1 MASGVTVAYNG
12 NVIHQMPSNGS
23 FKMNTANVYMEG
35 DVDVVVDVDSGG
47 STLVQKSITAN
58 GTYNASE
65 DNADGYSQVV
75 ANVPN
80 SYAQA
85 DEGKVV
91 SNGALV
97 AQTSAT
103 KTENGT
109 YDTTLNNQIVVNVQ
123 GGSSTLISKTITENG
138 TYHAEDDDADGYS
151 NVNVDVAIAN
161 WDFTQSLIDSVN
173 GLEATLTS
181 GASRDSNGVTISG
194 ASGRIVLPK
203 GVQGFMRT
211 FEIEVG
217 DITSAT
223 GSVFLITSGGDGI
236 GYKDGSWRL
245 YSGSWDTATNVTDL
259 DAFANGVIKIYI
271 DENGYWHIY
280 KDDVLLWD
288 SNKTLVPAN
297 QTATIGYSSN
307 SLRTMVIKSVKVY

>member
-1 MASGVTVAYNG
+1 MNDRGVSINYNG
-12 NVIHQMPSNGS
+12 DEIVNLSGDGS
-23 FKMNTANVYMEG
+23 LKLLTKNKYME
-35 DVDVVVDVDSGG
+35 DDIEVDITRDMTIIS
-47 STLVQKSITAN
+47 KS
-58 GTYNASE
+58 
-65 DNADGYSQVV
+65 V
-75 ANVPN
+75 
-80 SYAQA
+80 
-85 DEGKVV
+85 
-91 SNGALV
+91 
-97 AQTSAT
+97 
-103 KTENGT
+103 TENGV
-109 YDTTLNNQIVVNVQ
+109 YD
-123 GGSSTLISKTITENG
+123 
-138 TYHAEDDDADGYS
+138 AEDDDADGYDTVTVNLPNTYTAS
-151 NVNVDVAIAN
+151 DEGKVVSSGALVGQTSKTVTGNGSYNTTLYNEVVVNVQGGSAPIAD

-194 ASGRIVLPK
+194 SGGRIVLPK

-223 GSVFLITSGGDGI
+223 GSVFFITSGGDGI

-259 DAFANGVIKIYI
+259 DAFANGVIKVYI